1 MQSTISPLY
10 SPTGGSRAESLQTK
24 HDSTG
29 ELKIVG
35 EAGSQKS
42 TSSDQQQVKDTDSD
56 IKQRSPDEAAQC
68 KADPPQL
75 QVSSM
80 AKSRAHSPQS
90 VVHGLAGRS
99 FSSVAKESKRT
110 TPASSKTDV
119 RKRSFIEIVPG
130 LYQLERKISILEAK
144 FESLSAAPTNL
155 ELVQQARDMQS
166 RDSSTTAAGDMWQA
180 MNVVRRIEVAEGAI
194 DGITTMLDD
203 ITEQLKKMRENCPDD
218 IINELSN
225 KFKDMIT
232 NPGKSDELQAKL
244 NEIDGKLEN
253 IVYKTDLKPYITVKK
268 INEVMDNKLQNYRQV
283 SPAGPI
289 SPKKTIS
296 SKLAQTE
303 VIETSSQPAQTS
315 PTLARVQTDEQ
326 ARSETTRIQST
337 TASQASATES
347 DEVEKLPEDAAEEG
361 AETTT
366 MTPNGE
372 QAPGMTE
379 VTPESKQADSEM
391 ESVEAASLRAGKQG
405 LDERRGSI
413 NTQAFEELRIT
424 MQKWADFREDV
435 AQKIKY
441 LEDSLSNYVDNN
453 SSIQQ
458 ELTNLAHMQS
468 TLKNKQEQVQA
479 ELNKL
484 MEMQSRPIIDPIAS
498 QQDLSQLESSLDAQL
513 QALSKSLQEMKH
525 NFFQLY
531 EMKETIGGLKES
543 DDHTKSDIEN
553 IRREIMKIV
562 KQLEEEQGTEGF
574 FNHSGDSQKYLMIL
588 GDRFDL
594 PARGLVRFHKKC
606 LLVGYF

>member
-24 HDSTG
+24 RDSTG

-35 EAGSQKS
+35 EAGSHKS

-68 KADPPQL
+68 KADSPQM

-80 AKSRAHSPQS
+80 TKSRTHSPQS

-99 FSSVAKESKRT
+99 FSSVAKESSKRT
-110 TPASSKTDV
+110 SPASSKTDV

-203 ITEQLKKMRENCPDD
+203 ITEQLKKMKENCPDD
-218 IINELSN
+218 KINELSN

-232 NPGKSDELQAKL
+232 NAGKFDELQAKL
-244 NEIDGKLEN
+244 NEIDGKLKN
-253 IVYKTDLKPYITVKK
+253 IAYKTDLKPYITVKK

-283 SPAGPI
+283 SPAGPN

-315 PTLARVQTDEQ
+315 PTVARAQTDGQ
-326 ARSETTRIQST
+326 AQSETTRIQST

-347 DEVEKLPEDAAEEG
+347 DEVEKLPEDAAEEEG
-361 AETTT
+361 AATTT
-366 MTPNGE
+366 TTTPNGE
-372 QAPGMTE
+372 QAPGMTA
-379 VTPESKQADSEM
+379 VTPESKRAYSEM
-391 ESVEAASLRAGKQG
+391 ESVEAASLRAGMQER
-405 LDERRGSI
+405 DERRGSI

-424 MQKWADFREDV
+424 MQNWADFREDV
-435 AQKIKY
+435 AQKIKC
-441 LEDSLSNYVDNN
+441 LEESLSNYVDNN

-484 MEMQSRPIIDPIAS
+484 MEMQSRPLIDPIAS

-531 EMKETIGGLKES
+531 EMKESIGGLKES
-543 DDHTKSDIEN
+543 EDHTRSDIEN

-574 FNHSGDSQKYLMIL
+574 FNHSVEKLD
-588 GDRFDL
+588 DPR
-594 PARGLVRFHKKC
+594 R
-606 LLVGYF
+606 

>member
-24 HDSTG
+24 RDSTG

-35 EAGSQKS
+35 EAGSHKS

-68 KADPPQL
+68 KADSPQM

-80 AKSRAHSPQS
+80 TKSRTHSPQS

-99 FSSVAKESKRT
+99 FSSVAKESSKRT
-110 TPASSKTDV
+110 SPASSKTDV

-203 ITEQLKKMRENCPDD
+203 ITEQLKKMKENCPDD
-218 IINELSN
+218 KINELSN

-232 NPGKSDELQAKL
+232 NAGKFDELQAKL
-244 NEIDGKLEN
+244 NEIDGKLKN
-253 IVYKTDLKPYITVKK
+253 IAYKTDLKPYITVKK

-283 SPAGPI
+283 SPAGPN

-315 PTLARVQTDEQ
+315 PTVARAQTDGQ
-326 ARSETTRIQST
+326 AQSETTRIQST

-347 DEVEKLPEDAAEEG
+347 DEVEKLPEDAAEEEG
-361 AETTT
+361 AATTT
-366 MTPNGE
+366 TTTPNGE
-372 QAPGMTE
+372 QAPGMTA
-379 VTPESKQADSEM
+379 VTPESKRAYSEM
-391 ESVEAASLRAGKQG
+391 ESVEAASLRAGMQER
-405 LDERRGSI
+405 DERRGSI

-424 MQKWADFREDV
+424 MQNWADFREDV
-435 AQKIKY
+435 AQKIKC
-441 LEDSLSNYVDNN
+441 LEESLSNYVDNN

-484 MEMQSRPIIDPIAS
+484 MEMQSRPLIDPIAS
-498 QQDLSQLESSLDAQL
+498 QQDLSQLETSLDAQL

-531 EMKETIGGLKES
+531 EMKESIGGLKES
-543 DDHTKSDIEN
+543 EDHTKSDIEN

-562 KQLEEEQGTEGF
+562 KQLEEEQGTEGL
-574 FNHSGDSQKYLMIL
+574 FNHSGDSQNC
-588 GDRFDL
+588 
-594 PARGLVRFHKKC
+594 V
-606 LLVGYF
+606 

>member
-24 HDSTG
+24 RDSTG

-35 EAGSQKS
+35 EAGSHKS

-68 KADPPQL
+68 KADSPQM

-80 AKSRAHSPQS
+80 TKSRTHSPQS

-99 FSSVAKESKRT
+99 FSSVAKESSKRT
-110 TPASSKTDV
+110 SPASSKTDV

-203 ITEQLKKMRENCPDD
+203 ITEQLKKMKENCPDD
-218 IINELSN
+218 KINELSN

-232 NPGKSDELQAKL
+232 NAGKFDELQAKL
-244 NEIDGKLEN
+244 NEIDGKLKN
-253 IVYKTDLKPYITVKK
+253 IAYKTDLKPYITVKK

-283 SPAGPI
+283 SPAGPN

-315 PTLARVQTDEQ
+315 PTVARAQTDGQ
-326 ARSETTRIQST
+326 AQSETTRIQST

-347 DEVEKLPEDAAEEG
+347 DEVEKLPEDAAEEEG
-361 AETTT
+361 AATTT
-366 MTPNGE
+366 TTTPNGE
-372 QAPGMTE
+372 QAPGMTA
-379 VTPESKQADSEM
+379 VTPESKRAYSEM
-391 ESVEAASLRAGKQG
+391 ESVEAASLRAGMQER
-405 LDERRGSI
+405 DERRGSI

-424 MQKWADFREDV
+424 MQNWADFREDV
-435 AQKIKY
+435 AQKIKC
-441 LEDSLSNYVDNN
+441 LEESLSNYVDNN

-484 MEMQSRPIIDPIAS
+484 MEMQSRPLIDPIAS

-531 EMKETIGGLKES
+531 EMKESIGGLKES
-543 DDHTKSDIEN
+543 EDHTRSDIEN

-574 FNHSGDSQKYLMIL
+574 FNHSGDSQNC
-588 GDRFDL
+588 
-594 PARGLVRFHKKC
+594 V
-606 LLVGYF
+606 

>member
-1 MQSTISPLY
+1 M
-10 SPTGGSRAESLQTK
+10 QTK

-35 EAGSQKS
+35 EAGSHKS
-42 TSSDQQQVKDTDSD
+42 TSSDQQQVKDTYSD

-68 KADPPQL
+68 KADSPQL
-75 QVSSM
+75 QLSSM

-99 FSSVAKESKRT
+99 FSSVAKESSKRT

-166 RDSSTTAAGDMWQA
+166 RESSTTAAGDMWQA

-203 ITEQLKKMRENCPDD
+203 ITEQLKKMKENCPDNK
-218 IINELSN
+218 INELSN
-225 KFKDMIT
+225 KFNDMIT

-244 NEIDGKLEN
+244 KEIDGKLKN
-253 IVYKTDLKPYITVKK
+253 IVYKTDLKPYITVTK
-268 INEVMDNKLQNYRQV
+268 INEIMDNKLQNYRQV
-283 SPAGPI
+283 SPVGPI

-315 PTLARVQTDEQ
+315 PTVSRAQTDEQ
-326 ARSETTRIQST
+326 AQSETTRMQST
-337 TASQASATES
+337 TASQANATES
-347 DEVEKLPEDAAEEG
+347 DEVEKLPEDAAEEEG
-361 AETTT
+361 AATTT
-366 MTPNGE
+366 TAPNGE

-379 VTPESKQADSEM
+379 VTPESKRADSEM
-391 ESVEAASLRAGKQG
+391 ESVEAASLGDGKQER
-405 LDERRGSI
+405 DERRGSI

-441 LEDSLSNYVDNN
+441 LEESLSNYVDNN

-484 MEMQSRPIIDPIAS
+484 MEMQSRPVIDPIAS

-574 FNHSGDSQKYLMIL
+574 LNHSGDSQKYLMIL
-588 GDRFDL
+588 EDRLDL
-594 PARGLVRFHKKC
+594 PARGLVRFP
-606 LLVGYF
+606 